1 MLKSKLHGAILG
13 ATSKSVSTIPTVMIG
28 DGNKFPK
35 GTLADLNAIVETIE
49 KESSDLDVSK
59 FATNLDAAEAS
70 GKITIDLKNNEN
82 AVLDSFA
89 IYAVTD
95 GANTAGLM
103 SPNHHTKISNSFS
116 GATVEDNNGDIVLKF
131 TTNNNETHSVTIPKS
146 MFAIYGNI
154 PTEAGMVP
162 VSDGNGGVTWQK
174 LS

>member
-1 MLKSKLHGAILG
+1 MLKSKLHGAVLG

-59 FATNLDAAEAS
+59 FATNLNAGRTS
-70 GKITIDLKNNEN
+70 GKITIDLKNNEG
-82 AVLDSFA
+82 AVIDSFA
-89 IYAVTD
+89 ICAVSDDT
-95 GANTAGLM
+95 NTAGLM
-103 SPNHHTKISNSFS
+103 SPDHHTKISNSFS

-131 TTNNNETHSVTIPKS
+131 TTNNNETYSVTIPKS